1 MDDFLKIVTRVVHL
15 VSVSV
20 ISGVT
25 ILNYFFEAT
34 QYLAEDSNF
43 RLIIMAMAMST
54 TISGIALMYQMKQG
68 KELEG
73 GQSVW
78 SDMVKF
84 KVIVSFFLNGQVVQP
99 MAVMIVGSED
109 TEAIENV
116 KTSVHFYAIV
126 ILLLTSVLS
135 KLYRE
140 DLCNNFEKDPLHE
153 KLDEIR

>member
-1 MDDFLKIVTRVVHL
+1 
-15 VSVSV
+15 
-20 ISGVT
+20 
-25 ILNYFFEAT
+25 
-34 QYLAEDSNF
+34 
-43 RLIIMAMAMST
+43 
-54 TISGIALMYQMKQG
+54 
-68 KELEG
+68 
-73 GQSVW
+73 
-78 SDMVKF
+78 MVKF

-126 ILLLTSVLS
+126 ILLLTSILS